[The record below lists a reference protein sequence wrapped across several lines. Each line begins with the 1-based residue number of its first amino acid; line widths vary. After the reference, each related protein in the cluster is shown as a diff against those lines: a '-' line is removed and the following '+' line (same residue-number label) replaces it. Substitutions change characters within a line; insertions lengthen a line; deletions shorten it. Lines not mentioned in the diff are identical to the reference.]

1 MLLFIIFALF
11 NAAPEHFAVTEDENA
26 SAGEDLIAVIT
37 FGYKTFLRLI
47 PIILLL
53 LPIAG
58 CVMCIAEIFTS
69 YVETFGDKAVLDT
82 MEMFTKS
89 SILGLFLTT
98 GFIPLIACVL
108 GAACGVVAFYCVP
121 GVMET
126 ENLLVAIVLG
136 AASGLSATGT
146 NQVAKQLTKTTTK
159 EDTEN
164 ESA

>member
-1 MLLFIIFALF
+1 MFNEVATIPAL
-11 NAAPEHFAVTEDENA
+11 AAIVYTLIDVTKTAIGGDEK
-26 SAGEDLIAVIT
+26 
-37 FGYKTFLRLI
+37 FRR
-47 PIILLL
+47 
-53 LPIAG
+53 
-58 CVMCIAEIFTS
+58 
-69 YVETFGDKAVLDT
+69 
-82 MEMFTKS
+82 
-89 SILGLFLTT
+89 
-98 GFIPLIACVL
+98 FIPLIACVL

-146 NQVAKQLTKTTTK
+146 NQVAKQLTKPKK